1 MKSREKG
8 LDFIIDKLTNSI
20 ENVVTGD
27 SFQTDILLVTT
38 LDFKSITKKNG
49 WVFNWLIEFKEPSRD
64 LYKLTITNNP
74 SILQGL
80 ISLEVKDSHV
90 YMHLIESSPFNKGKT
105 KVYAGVPGNL
115 VAFACKLAFQRGH
128 EGNISFISKTQLID
142 HYEKTLGAVHF
153 GGRLMIIETNAAL
166 RLIKKY
172 FPNN

>member
-1 MKSREKG
+1 VKSKEKG

-20 ENVVTGD
+20 ENVVTRD
-27 SFQTDILLVTT
+27 SFQTDISLVTT
-38 LDFKSITKKNG
+38 LDLKYITKKNG

-74 SILQGL
+74 SIIQGL

-90 YMHLIESSPFNKGKT
+90 YMHLIESSPFNKGRT

-142 HYEKTLGAVHF
+142 HYERTLGAVHF